1 MQTNGV
7 YPDRV
12 MKIFVLLFN
21 AGTDNEG
28 IHTLSAGDKCTVLM
42 FEQED
47 DATRFGVLLEAQDSP
62 PLTVEE
68 MDDSVIKEFC
78 DGAGYSYKLVTSE
91 DFMVPP
97 ESNVPGY
104 ETELDSEPP
113 RAQET
118 EISDDDLDALRK
130 RFENLL

>member
-1 MQTNGV
+1 
-7 YPDRV
+7 

-28 IHTLSAGDKCTVLM
+28 IHTLSMGNKCTVLM

-47 DATRFGVLLEAQDSP
+47 DATRYSLLLEAQDCP

-68 MDDSVIKEFC
+68 MDDTVIKEFC

-91 DFMVPP
+91 ELVIPP
-97 ESNVPGY
+97 ESNIPGY
-104 ETELDSEPP
+104 EAELETEPP

-118 EISDDDLDALRK
+118 EIDDDDLEALRK